1 MQLPGFVVA
10 ICCKKQLPLLLGEF
24 FVILMQYGPQFICM
38 ANIWSLDV
46 ENVQFATVVAFV
58 HDVVLIVAILPT

>member
-1 MQLPGFVVA
+1 
-10 ICCKKQLPLLLGEF
+10 
-24 FVILMQYGPQFICM
+24 M